1 MKDQAEKATM
11 ESAEET
17 VKTTRTWE
25 HWTEVP
31 GMILYPLFLKRT
43 LVIAL
48 VVGTI
53 LFCINHI
60 DEVIMHRTTRA
71 MWIKG
76 AITYI
81 VPFAVSNM
89 GLLVGAR
96 RRKPKAHGHE
106 IQSPVE
112 QMPRLEY
119 PAMLSEEE

>member
-1 MKDQAEKATM
+1 MNDQAENYAT
-11 ESAEET
+11 ESAET
-17 VKTTRTWE
+17 AKPTRTWE

-31 GMILYPLFLKRT
+31 GMVFYPLFLKRT

-76 AITYI
+76 AITYV

-96 RRKPKAHGHE
+96 RRKPQAHSHNAE
-106 IQSPVE
+106 SHVE
-112 QMPRLEY
+112 QMPRVEY
-119 PAMLSEEE
+119 AAALSEEK